1 MMRLY
6 FLRNVCTRMVDA
18 CACLILASFLGLSA
32 SANARDVHTG
42 TRALVSNLDDV
53 SEKLVEAVRA
63 VRRLKKFLND
73 EAPSCLVSATDCS
86 MGYIDPIEG
95 FIDVVSNPNSPGKRS
110 VRSVNSPTLLQK
122 RYVDDILNKKELIG
136 RMQSTLTD
144 ILNAI
149 HNERKRS
156 CKLNLG
162 FHCQTEEY
170 SAIADMYNFLQSA
183 MSPGKRK

>member
-1 MMRLY
+1 
-6 FLRNVCTRMVDA
+6 MVDA
-18 CACLILASFLGLSA
+18 CACLIFASFLGLFA
-32 SANARDVHTG
+32 SAHAQDLHKG

-53 SEKLVEAVRA
+53 SVELVDAVRA

-110 VRSVNSPTLLQK
+110 VRSVENRTLLQK
-122 RYVDDILNKKELIG
+122 RYVNDILNKRELIG

-144 ILNAI
+144 ILNVI

-183 MSPGKRK
+183 MSPGKR